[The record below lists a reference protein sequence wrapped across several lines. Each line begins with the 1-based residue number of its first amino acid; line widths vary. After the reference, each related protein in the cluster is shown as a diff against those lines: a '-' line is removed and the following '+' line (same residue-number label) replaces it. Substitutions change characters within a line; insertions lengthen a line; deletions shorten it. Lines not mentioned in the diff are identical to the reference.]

1 MLETLTEAVGE
12 KVQELN
18 TKSTCKGDLS
28 QGIVLTTEDKIKI
41 AVGNYRDKTKFVF
54 DWPNH
59 LTSILTLIVS
69 LVSMPSD
76 SADAEVLCF
85 KVETWKI
92 LIKCALLIFGYMFV
106 RSVIHRIRNKNCIS
120 AEALIN
126 ALSSQ

>member
-59 LTSILTLIVS
+59 LTSILTLVVS
-69 LVSMPSD
+69 LVSMSSD
-76 SADAEVLCF
+76 SADTEVLCF

-106 RSVIHRIRNKNCIS
+106 RSVFHRIRNKNCIS